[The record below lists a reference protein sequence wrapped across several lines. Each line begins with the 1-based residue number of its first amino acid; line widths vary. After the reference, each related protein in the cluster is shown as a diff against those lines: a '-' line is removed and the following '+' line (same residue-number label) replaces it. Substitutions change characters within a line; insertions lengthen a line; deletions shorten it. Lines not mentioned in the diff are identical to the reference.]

1 MCNKISMNYNLKTV
15 SANTYEIIKR
25 DIIFGILPP
34 LKKLKLQEL
43 KINYSTSISILREIL
58 SRLCGDGF
66 VISEEQ
72 KGFHV
77 SPVSKSD
84 LLEIAN
90 LRILIESH
98 ALKLSIENS
107 NPEWEGSLL
116 SAHHKL
122 SLYESEMIQN
132 KYDDR
137 MNWKKY
143 DSEFHQ
149 TLARNCGSQNLIELH
164 KLIFDKY
171 LRYQLLVLT
180 FRGKGSIDENKK
192 LLDFSINKNFV
203 KAQMILKEHIENGVY
218 HAEKNFKF

>member
-1 MCNKISMNYNLKTV
+1 MNDNLKTV
-15 SANTYEIIKR
+15 SSNTYEIIKR
-25 DIIFGILPP
+25 DIIFGVLPP

-43 KINYSTSISILREIL
+43 KINYNTSISILREIL

-66 VISEEQ
+66 VVSEEQ
-72 KGFHV
+72 KGFRV

-84 LLEIAN
+84 LLEIAK

-132 KYDDR
+132 KHDDR

-149 TLARNCGSQNLIELH
+149 TLVKNCGSQNLVELH

-171 LRYQLLVLT
+171 LRYQLLVLI
-180 FRGKGSIDENKK
+180 FRGKGSIDEHKK
-192 LLDFSINKNFV
+192 LLDFSLNKNFV
-203 KAQMILKEHIENGVY
+203 NAQIILKEHIENGIY
-218 HAEKNFKF
+218 HAEKNFKY

>member
-1 MCNKISMNYNLKTV
+1 MINNFKTV
-15 SANTYEIIKR
+15 SSNTYEIIKR
-25 DIIFGILPP
+25 DIIFGVLPP

-43 KINYSTSISILREIL
+43 KINYNTSISILREIL

-66 VISEEQ
+66 VVSEEQ
-72 KGFHV
+72 KGFRV

-84 LLEIAN
+84 LLEIAK
-90 LRILIESH
+90 LRILIESD
-98 ALKLSIENS
+98 ALKLSVENS

-132 KYDDR
+132 KNDDR
-137 MNWKKY
+137 INWKKY

-149 TLARNCGSQNLIELH
+149 TLVKNCGSKNLVELH

-180 FRGKGSIDENKK
+180 FRGKGSIDEHKK
-192 LLDFSINKNFV
+192 LLDFSLKKNFV
-203 KAQMILKEHIENGVY
+203 KAQMILKEHIENGIY
-218 HAEKNFKF
+218 HAEKNFKY